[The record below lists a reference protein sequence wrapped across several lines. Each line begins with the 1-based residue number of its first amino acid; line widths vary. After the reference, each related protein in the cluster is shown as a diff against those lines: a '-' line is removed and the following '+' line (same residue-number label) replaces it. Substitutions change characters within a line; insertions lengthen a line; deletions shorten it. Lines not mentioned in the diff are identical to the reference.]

1 MDGMKSM
8 LKRTLTALACT
19 AVLLGMPTPA
29 AAADPAAKLPRPGGA
44 TPAAVC
50 DILPIFWWCP

>member
-1 MDGMKSM
+1 MKSM

-44 TPAAVC
+44 TPATVC